1 MNHTHSHWQQA
12 SVWCTPPL
20 NLIQQQMAKGTMRV
34 GDAERD
40 EAARALGEHFANGRL
55 DREEYDER
63 LELAFAARTGND
75 LAALFRDLPQARIT
89 SPLRPRSSRSGHR
102 IPFLPVLLI
111 LIGLAIV
118 FNAGWIVWVGLGAL
132 LLAKKFQWARRHRQS
147 SGSWRPASGSWA

>member
-1 MNHTHSHWQQA
+1 MNYRYSQWQQT
-12 SVWCTPPL
+12 STGWQPL
-20 NLIQQQMAKGTMRV
+20 NLLQQQMAKGSMRV

-55 DREEYDER
+55 DRAEYDER

-75 LAALFRDLPQARIT
+75 LTALFRDLPQPRAASYRNPVHDLAMMHNARHG
-89 SPLRPRSSRSGHR
+89 RR

-118 FNAGWIVWVGLGAL
+118 FHAGWIVWVGLGML
-132 LLAKKFQWARRHRQS
+132 LLAKKFQWERRHR
-147 SGSWRPASGSWA
+147 A